1 MSDIT
6 IGYISQDGRL
16 LVVDE
21 EQIVV
26 AEIRAMHAQ
35 GKTLREIAGDLND
48 RGIVGKDGG
57 KYTASAV
64 RGVLLGVWI

>member
-1 MSDIT
+1 MSA

-35 GKTLREIAGDLND
+35 GKTLREIANDLND